1 MASELASAEATSIGI
16 VGSAHGGGHS
26 AGLGDGDLGL
36 ARGGGDLGGSCCT
49 GENEDDDE
57 GADDS
62 FHFDYPEKLY
72 LRLKI
77 SLDKPDET
85 TIG

>member
-1 MASELASAEATSIGI
+1 MAADTACIGI
-16 VGSAHGGGHS
+16 IGGAHGDGHR

-36 ARGGGDLGGSCCT
+36 AGGGGDLGGSGCSS
-49 GENEDDDE
+49 ENECDDE
-57 GADDS
+57 SADNS
-62 FHFDYPEKLY
+62 FHFSIPLKVY
-72 LRLKI
+72 LPLKI

>member
-1 MASELASAEATSIGI
+1 VVAANSAGIGI
-16 VGSAHGGGHS
+16 IGSAAGDGHS

-36 ARGGGDLGGSCCT
+36 AGGGCDLGGSGYS
-49 GENEDDDE
+49 GENEDGNKSANDV
-57 GADDS
+57 
-62 FHFDYPEKLY
+62 FHFDLPKKLY

-85 TIG
+85 TIR